1 MKTHILVVEDDPLLA
16 RLVDMMLVSEQYKVT
31 TLSDPRRVVPF
42 LAKRTVD
49 LILLDVTLPYI
60 DGFTL
65 ATQLRR
71 QHPDIP
77 IIFVT
82 ARGLPS
88 DKAEGFA
95 RGADDY
101 LSKPFEPAELL
112 ARIQAVLRRYRL
124 IERNRFGTVIRV
136 GAAMLDLSNL
146 RFIAPDRLPV
156 TLTPTEMKVLECL
169 MRHANAVVSAET
181 LIERTWGHDYEGE
194 GHDLHVY
201 LQRLRAKIEKDPRS
215 PQYIQT
221 MRGAGFIF
229 RDAPGELPMSDCT
242 IA

>member
-1 MKTHILVVEDDPLLA
+1 MQTHILVVEDDPLLA
-16 RLVDMMLVSEQYKVT
+16 KLVDMMLVSERYTVT
-31 TLSDPRRVVPF
+31 TLSDPRRVGPF
-42 LAKRTVD
+42 LAEHTID
-49 LILLDVTLPYI
+49 LILLDVSLPYI

-82 ARGLPS
+82 ARGQPS

-101 LSKPFEPAELL
+101 LSKPYEPAELL
-112 ARIQAVLRRYRL
+112 ARIQAVLRRYRWR
-124 IERNRFGTVIRV
+124 ERNRFGAVIRV
-136 GAAMLDLSNL
+136 GEAMLDLSDL
-146 RFIAPDRLPV
+146 RFIAPDRSPV

-169 MRHANAVVSAET
+169 MRHANAVISAET
-181 LIERTWGHDYEGE
+181 LIERTWGHDYKGE
-194 GHDLHVY
+194 GHNLHVY
-201 LQRLRAKIEKDPRS
+201 LQRLRAKIERNPRS

-221 MRGAGFIF
+221 VRGAGFIF
-229 RDAPGELPMSDCT
+229 RDLPRVPPAGNST
-242 IA
+242 AA